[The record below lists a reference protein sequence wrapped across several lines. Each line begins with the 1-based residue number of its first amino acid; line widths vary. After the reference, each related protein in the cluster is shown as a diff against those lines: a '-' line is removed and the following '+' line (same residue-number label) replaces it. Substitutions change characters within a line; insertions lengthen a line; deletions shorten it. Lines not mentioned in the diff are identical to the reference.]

1 MSRYWLHGGLSKIDA
16 SLSAREDEQPHRIRW
31 SPAWPLISVA
41 LVFGLILPA
50 CVSIQLPTMAHSHVG
65 HALTAWPDTPGQ
77 KGLLEVARMEAT
89 VAAEH
94 AAYAVEGA
102 RNIASVKLHAGHVL
116 HAVDPKLLPDGPGA
130 GYGLTRALQGSVE
143 HLGYAREVPDAGANL
158 RAGLPAVIAELDALR
173 RESQVLAALAR
184 DARLSA
190 DEAHVVTYAQDM
202 ARRST
207 LVVAGLDQAQRR
219 LDAVL
224 AAEQPPYRPIARR
237 YLFGVIRLPSG
248 DWAFDPDLHTKQ
260 PGSLRSY

>member
-1 MSRYWLHGGLSKIDA
+1 M
-16 SLSAREDEQPHRIRW
+16 
-31 SPAWPLISVA
+31 
-41 LVFGLILPA
+41 FGLILPA

-77 KGLLEVARMEAT
+77 KGLLEVARMEAK